1 MPASNEEHDLG
12 DASKPEADPEARDAG
27 IPEPHELT
35 PDELTKA
42 RAKHDDRA
50 MAHAQRP

>member
-12 DASKPEADPEARDAG
+12 DASKPEPRDAG